1 MGLSKKSINHT
12 KVGAENLQPLHMVRS
27 KYFLD
32 SPIKEVVKNMLKPEV
47 VGHVIVCEQEYFQ
60 FSGRGYV
67 KNCAVRKKT

>member
-1 MGLSKKSINHT
+1 MRLSKKSINHT
-12 KVGAENLQPLHMVRS
+12 KVGAENLQPLCMVRS

-32 SPIKEVVKNMLKPEV
+32 SPVKGVVKNLLKPEV
-47 VGHVIVCEQEYFQ
+47 FDHVIACKQGYFQ